1 VTKILIDE
9 PMKQV
14 PLHEHLAKV
23 PADARLVIEDADGFG
38 TSYIPVGRLCQEAAT
53 VIRQALADAALDK
66 MAENARELGLSYEP
80 AHCEAGPE
88 YCPQCEV
95 EQPAQQSAERGEP
108 VATKLHE
115 AKQNFER
122 NFGPHAMADWIY
134 SDLLEWLGDT
144 TPPAPAQEPVA
155 LAKAFNDGVL
165 EGTLRERE
173 HWLKQPPAPAQPLTD
188 EQIEKLREKT
198 FSTGNPYCPVDSKS
212 MRKAARAIEAA
223 HGITKGNT

>member
-1 VTKILIDE
+1 MNKILIDE
-9 PMKQV
+9 AIES
-14 PLHEHLAKV
+14 LLAEYDMVNSAFAK
-23 PADARLVIEDADGFG
+23 DLRK
-38 TSYIPVGRLCQEAAT
+38 
-53 VIRQALADAALDK
+53 ALADAALDK

-122 NFGPHAMADWIY
+122 NFGPHDVADWIY

-144 TPPAPAQEPVA
+144 TPPAPAQ
-155 LAKAFNDGVL
+155 
-165 EGTLRERE
+165 
-173 HWLKQPPAPAQPLTD
+173 PLTD
-188 EQIEKLREKT
+188 EQRQKIHNE
-198 FSTGNPYCPVDSKS
+198 TGAGLALIRLVESYL
-212 MRKAARAIEAA
+212 A
-223 HGITKGNT
+223 KGNT